1 MKPFFKIQHLFT
13 AFILFIST
21 VSFAQNFSGNY
32 VLKVDP
38 SAATMQLSDQ
48 GNGTYAGY
56 ITGPSGKIDITGRVQ
71 QGILAGDVSTNT
83 GKCSFA
89 IMQNGNDYVLSTTN
103 YDAYGRP
110 MPATTTYLYFVKNGV
125 NNSAQPTVSNQIYF
139 NGIKASSSSISQ
151 LENYYRVKVM
161 NGRYWYDNV
170 SGMWGLE
177 GGPTL
182 GVLLPNLQL
191 GGQLRANASNGNTN
205 VFINGRNLPQQ
216 DLMVL
221 QSVLGY
227 IQPGRYWID
236 GNGNAGK
243 EGGPALINLRQA
255 VAANQQSN
263 TNYNTGGNNNSN
275 SGSKNTF
282 YRNSYTGIGA
292 GSDGET
298 SYVIGDGFSYI
309 GN

>member
-1 MKPFFKIQHLFT
+1 MRHVFT
-13 AFILFIST
+13 ICLLLIS
-21 VSFAQNFSGNY
+21 VLSFAQNFSGNY
-32 VLKVDP
+32 ILKVDP
-38 SAATMQLSDQ
+38 SAANMHLNDN
-48 GNGTYAGY
+48 GNGTYSGY
-56 ITGPSGKIDITGRVQ
+56 ITGPSGKINITGKVQ
-71 QGILAGDVSTNT
+71 QGMLAGDVTTTT

-89 IMQNGNDYVLSTTN
+89 IIQNGTDYVLSTTN

-110 MPATTTYLYFVKNGV
+110 IPATTSYLYFVKKEG

-139 NGIKASSSSISQ
+139 NGIKASTSSISQ
-151 LENYYRVKVM
+151 LENYYKVKVM

-191 GGQLRANASNGNTN
+191 GGQLRSNASRGNTG
-205 VFINGRNLPQQ
+205 VYINGRNLPQQ

-227 IQPGRYWID
+227 IQPGKYWID
-236 GNGNAGK
+236 ANGNAGK

-255 VAANQQSN
+255 VAANQQ
-263 TNYNTGGNNNSN
+263 NNSN
-275 SGSKNTF
+275 YNSGGNANTSSGNKNTF
-282 YRNSYTGIGA
+282 YRNSYTGTGS

-298 SYVIGDGFSYI
+298 FYVIGDGFSYI